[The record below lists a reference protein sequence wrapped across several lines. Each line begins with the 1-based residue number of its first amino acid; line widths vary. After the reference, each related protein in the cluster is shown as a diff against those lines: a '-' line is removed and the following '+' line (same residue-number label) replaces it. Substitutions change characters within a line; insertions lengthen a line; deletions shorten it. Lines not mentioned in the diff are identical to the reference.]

1 MGTGAQVWLGS
12 AELGAMVSVLG
23 KLPTPAEYMEIYN
36 EKIAA
41 HEEEVYKYMQFDE
54 MDMADALYQR
64 RDL

>member
-1 MGTGAQVWLGS
+1 
-12 AELGAMVSVLG
+12 MVSVLG

-41 HEEEVYKYMQFDE
+41 HQEEVYKYMQFDE
-54 MDMADALYQR
+54 MDMEDALYQR